1 MKTIRAFLL
10 PLALFLGVHGAF
22 ATPTTFTAAGLH
34 EKFIVTLEVS
44 GKTVA
49 GSFSSR
55 PYGEKPTEA
64 VAFTG
69 KVIPT
74 PKGKSGVFLEIRFAG
89 RVPYSR
95 PPEAKERVWR
105 LTILKRR
112 AHLFIPI
119 YERLISSE
127 DRTPRWAVDDL
138 ELEAAGALR

>member
-1 MKTIRAFLL
+1 MKTIRSFLL
-10 PLALFLGVHGAF
+10 PLALFLGVPGVF
-22 ATPTTFTAAGLH
+22 ATPITFTAAGLK

-55 PYGEKPTEA
+55 PYGGKPTAA
-64 VAFTG
+64 VPFTG

-89 RVPYSR
+89 PAPYSR
-95 PPEAKERVWR
+95 PPEAKQLVWR
-105 LTILKRR
+105 LTILRHR

-119 YERLISSE
+119 YERLINFE
-127 DRTPRWAVDDL
+127 DRTPRWAVDEL
-138 ELEAAGALR
+138 ELEAAGPLR